1 MSKRAC
7 FLAVPL
13 LLLSIALGGCLRD
26 YGPADT
32 PGPTSPE
39 PTATAVAPGPTAT
52 AATAVA
58 PGPTAT
64 AAPTQAPA
72 AVPTATPG
80 LNGSNGFTH
89 DVSLVNRP
97 QQLTTVEVAKLLK
110 PSVVQISTETVTF
123 GFFNQPIP
131 NRGVG
136 TGVILDDQGHILTNH
151 HVIAGA
157 QSISVTLHSGET
169 YSASVVGDDVNTDL
183 AVIRVQAEGLQPA
196 RLGDS
201 SVLQVGEDVI
211 AIGYAMGLQGDP
223 TVSKGVVSALGR
235 SIDTDVTTIVD
246 LIQTD
251 ASINPGNSGG
261 PLVNTSG
268 EVIGINT
275 AIIQSGQGIGF
286 AININDA
293 KAVAAQLVENGF
305 VRRGYMGVGPATVTP
320 AIARQFDLAVTQGI
334 LIVRVTP
341 RTPAFQAGL
350 RPGDVIVEM
359 GGQPIN
365 NTGELSKF
373 LMAHAPGE
381 TVDVV
386 YYRGSTRVTTRLTL
400 GERPP
405 E

>member
-1 MSKRAC
+1 MSKSAC
-7 FLAVPL
+7 FLAVS
-13 LLLSIALGGCLRD
+13 LLLSIALGACGLD
-26 YGPADT
+26 SGAAET
-32 PGPTSPE
+32 PTSLAATSAPA
-39 PTATAVAPGPTAT
+39 PTATTAPMATPAPGATATPQAPTPGLAPGPT
-52 AATAVA
+52 
-58 PGPTAT
+58 PT
-64 AAPTQAPA
+64 PFRD
-72 AVPTATPG
+72 
-80 LNGSNGFTH
+80 GSNGVIPNATQA
-89 DVSLVNRP
+89 SLPR
-97 QQLTTVEVAKLLK
+97 QLTTVEVVKLLK

-136 TGVILDDQGHILTNH
+136 TGVILDERGHILTNH

-157 QSISVTLHSGET
+157 QSISVTLPNGET
-169 YSASVVGDDVNTDL
+169 YSARVVGDDVNTDL
-183 AVIRVQAEGLQPA
+183 AVIRIEAAGLQPA

-201 SVLQVGEDVI
+201 STLQVGEDVI
-211 AIGYAMGLQGDP
+211 AIGYALGLQGDP

-293 KAVAAQLVENGF
+293 KSVATQLVENGF
-305 VRRGYMGVGPATVTP
+305 VRRGYIGIGPASVTP
-320 AIARQFDLAVTQGI
+320 AVARQFDLAVTQGI
-334 LIVRVTP
+334 LVVRVTP
-341 RTPAFQAGL
+341 RGPAFQAGL
-350 RPGDVIVEM
+350 RPGDVIVEL
-359 GGQPIN
+359 GGQAIN

-373 LMAHAPGE
+373 LMAHPPGE
-381 TVDVV
+381 TIDVT
-386 YYRGSTRVTTRLTL
+386 YYRGNTRVTTRLTL
-400 GERPP
+400 GERPTG
-405 E
+405 